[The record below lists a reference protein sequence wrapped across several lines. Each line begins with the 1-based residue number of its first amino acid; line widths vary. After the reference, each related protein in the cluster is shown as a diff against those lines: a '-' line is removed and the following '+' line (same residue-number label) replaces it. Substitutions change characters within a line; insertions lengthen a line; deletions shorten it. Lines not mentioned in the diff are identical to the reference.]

1 MVAESVIVSI
11 ARTSI
16 GSFQGSLCTVPTVK
30 LGAVVIKSALERAG
44 IESNEVDEVI
54 MGNVLSAGE
63 GQAPAR
69 LAAIYAGLPKSVEC
83 MTIN

>member
-11 ARTSI
+11 ARTPI
-16 GSFQGSLCTVPTVK
+16 GSFQGALSSVPTVR

-44 IESNEVDEVI
+44 IKGSEVDEVI

-63 GQAPAR
+63 GQA
-69 LAAIYAGLPKSVEC
+69 AGASGDYLCRSAQFC
-83 MTIN
+83 GMHDY